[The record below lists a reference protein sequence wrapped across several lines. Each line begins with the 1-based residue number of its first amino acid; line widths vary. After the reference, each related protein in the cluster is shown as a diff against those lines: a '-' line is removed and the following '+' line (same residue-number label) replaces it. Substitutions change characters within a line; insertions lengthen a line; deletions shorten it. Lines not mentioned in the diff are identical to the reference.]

1 MEDGRPKHQDLSAST
16 QNTTHSVEYISME
29 TTKRR
34 NNFVQSVDRAITVME
49 LLSRRGWSG
58 VTEVANNLDIHKS
71 TAYRLLTTLRDRG
84 LVEQDAATEKY
95 RLGFGMV
102 MLASSVTADL
112 DIARCSR
119 PVCDRLAEQ
128 TRETATVAVLEGD
141 DAVILH
147 QSTSG
152 FSALSVDWSGRH
164 TPLHATAAGKMF
176 LHYMPEDQRR
186 HILKKPLQRYTEN
199 TVVDPATL
207 EDKIR
212 VGQDRDY
219 WCTVEELEIGLNA
232 IAAPIRCADGAVAA
246 AVSVSGPAFRLPPDS
261 FPRISERCKQAAA
274 EISRCLGFQ
283 G

>member
-1 MEDGRPKHQDLSAST
+1 
-16 QNTTHSVEYISME
+16 
-29 TTKRR
+29 
-34 NNFVQSVDRAITVME
+34 
-49 LLSRRGWSG
+49 
-58 VTEVANNLDIHKS
+58 
-71 TAYRLLTTLRDRG
+71 
-84 LVEQDAATEKY
+84 
-95 RLGFGMV
+95 

-112 DIARCSR
+112 DIVRCSR

-176 LHYMPEDQRR
+176 LHHMPEDQRR
-186 HILKKPLQRYTEN
+186 HILQGPLQRYTEN
-199 TVVDPATL
+199 TTVDPAIL
-207 EDKIR
+207 EDKLS
-212 VGQDRDY
+212 VDQDRDY

-232 IAAPIRCADGAVAA
+232 IAAPIRCADGAVVA
-246 AVSVSGPAFRLPPDS
+246 AVSVSGPAFRLPPES
-261 FPRISERCKQAAA
+261 FPRIGEQCKRAAA

>member
-1 MEDGRPKHQDLSAST
+1 
-16 QNTTHSVEYISME
+16 ME

-34 NNFVQSVDRAITVME
+34 NNFTQSVDRAVTVME

-58 VTEVANNLDIHKS
+58 VTEVANELGINKS
-71 TAYRLLTTLRDRG
+71 TAYRLLNTLRDRG

-95 RLGFGMV
+95 RLGFGLV

-141 DAVILH
+141 DVVILH

-152 FSALSVDWSGRH
+152 FSALSVNWSGRH

-176 LHYMPEDQRR
+176 LYYMPEDQRR
-186 HILKKPLQRYTEN
+186 HILQSKQTPYTE
-199 TVVDPATL
+199 
-207 EDKIR
+207 
-212 VGQDRDY
+212 
-219 WCTVEELEIGLNA
+219 
-232 IAAPIRCADGAVAA
+232 
-246 AVSVSGPAFRLPPDS
+246 
-261 FPRISERCKQAAA
+261 
-274 EISRCLGFQ
+274 
-283 G
+283 

>member
-1 MEDGRPKHQDLSAST
+1 
-16 QNTTHSVEYISME
+16 ME

-49 LLSRRGWSG
+49 LLSRQGWSG
-58 VTEVANNLDIHKS
+58 VTEVAKTLDIHKS

-95 RLGFGMV
+95 RLGFGLV

-112 DIARCSR
+112 DVARCSR

-128 TRETATVAVLEGD
+128 VRETATVAVLEGD
-141 DAVILH
+141 DAVIIH

-152 FSALSVDWSGRH
+152 FSALGVDWSGRH
-164 TPLHATAAGKMF
+164 TPLHATAAGKIF

-186 HILKKPLQRYTEN
+186 HILQEPLQRYTEN
-199 TVVDPATL
+199 TIVDPATL
-207 EDKIR
+207 EDRIR
-212 VGQDRDY
+212 EGQDRDY
-219 WCTVEELEIGLNA
+219 WYTVEELEIGLNA
-232 IAAPIRCADGAVAA
+232 IAAPIRCADGAVVA
-246 AVSVSGPAFRLPPDS
+246 AVSVSGPAFRLPLES
-261 FPRISERCKQAAA
+261 FPRIGEQCKRAAA
-274 EISRCLGFQ
+274 EISLCLGFQ

>member
-1 MEDGRPKHQDLSAST
+1 MGSGRPKHQDVSESS
-16 QNTTHSVEYISME
+16 QNTTHSVEFIYME

-95 RLGFGMV
+95 RLGFGLV

-141 DAVILH
+141 DAVIIH

-164 TPLHATAAGKMF
+164 TPLHATAAGKIF

-186 HILKKPLQRYTEN
+186 HILQGPLQRYTEN
-199 TVVDPATL
+199 TTVDPTIL
-207 EDKIR
+207 EEKLNVDE
-212 VGQDRDY
+212 DRDY

-232 IAAPIRCADGAVAA
+232 IAAPIRCADGAVVA
-246 AVSVSGPAFRLPPDS
+246 AVSVSGPAFRLPPES
-261 FPRISERCKQAAA
+261 FPRIGEQCKRAAA

>member
-1 MEDGRPKHQDLSAST
+1 
-16 QNTTHSVEYISME
+16 ME
-29 TTKRR
+29 TTNRR
-34 NNFVQSVDRAITVME
+34 NNTVRSVDRAITVME

-58 VTEVANNLDIHKS
+58 VTQVAKELDIHKS

-95 RLGFGMV
+95 RLGFGLV

-112 DIARCSR
+112 DVARCSR
-119 PVCDRLAEQ
+119 PACDWLAEQ

-141 DAVILH
+141 DAIIIH

-164 TPLHATAAGKMF
+164 TPLHATAAGKIF
-176 LHYMPEDQRR
+176 LQHMPEVQRR
-186 HILKKPLQRYTEN
+186 HILGKPLQGYTESTLVN
-199 TVVDPATL
+199 PAPL
-207 EDKIR
+207 
-212 VGQDRDY
+212 QDELRAGLDRGY
-219 WCTVEELEIGLNA
+219 WYTVEELEVGLNA
-232 IAAPIRCADGAVAA
+232 ISAPIRCADGAVVA
-246 AVSVSGPAFRLPPDS
+246 AVSVSGPAFRLPPES
-261 FPRISERCKQAAA
+261 FPRIGEQCKRAAA